1 MLRLSLLNWIGALEL
16 AHTFAKTTSKKI
28 VTFIRS
34 VLSPKVAFFFFF
46 IYGLAW
52 NTDVMS
58 RLVLITALSYR
69 NGYLRPLILS

>member
-34 VLSPKVAFFFFF
+34 VLSPKVAFFS
-46 IYGLAW
+46 L
-52 NTDVMS
+52 
-58 RLVLITALSYR
+58 
-69 NGYLRPLILS
+69 